1 MSYDGRIM
9 AGRRRAMTELPRVAR
24 EQGLVPDEAGGLT
37 LVPGTRERLGDQLYR
52 QLLDRIHDGR
62 LKEGDRLPSENE
74 ISAMFGVSRPIV
86 RSALL
91 RLRLE
96 GLLNARQ
103 GSGTY
108 VTRRAAPRVAATAE
122 QVATFMRCVEV
133 RLPVEGA
140 TARLAALRRTPEQ
153 LAAIDAAHEEY
164 RRNMEAG
171 ELLYGSD
178 LALHIAIADAS
189 GNPQFAEVLRYIE
202 DPITGSR
209 SLSLSLHLPRGRE
222 KQRLI
227 FAEHD
232 HVVEAI
238 RAGDAEAAQMA
249 MQFHISQIRRR
260 LIEESHTE

>member
-1 MSYDGRIM
+1 MPE
-9 AGRRRAMTELPRVAR
+9 RRRTMTGLPGAAQDPRLD
-24 EQGLVPDEAGGLT
+24 GSPDDPAGLT

-86 RSALL
+86 RSALM

-108 VTRRAAPRVAATAE
+108 VTRRARPRVRATP
-122 QVATFMRCVEV
+122 QQIATFMRCVEV
-133 RLPVEGA
+133 RLPIEGT
-140 TARLAALRRTPEQ
+140 TARLAALRRTAEQ
-153 LAAIDAAHEEY
+153 LAAIDAAHEDY
-164 RRNMEAG
+164 RCKMEAG
-171 ELLYGSD
+171 QLLYGSD

-189 GNPQFAEVLRYIE
+189 GNPQFAEVLRHIE
-202 DPITGSR
+202 DPVTGSR

-222 KQRLI
+222 KQQLI
-227 FAEHD
+227 FIEHD

-238 RAGDAEAAQMA
+238 RAGDGEAAQVA
-249 MQFHISQIRRR
+249 MQFHINQIRRR
-260 LIEESHTE
+260 LLEEARSE

>member
-1 MSYDGRIM
+1 M

-24 EQGLVPDEAGGLT
+24 DGSSAVADDAAGLT

-62 LKEGDRLPSENE
+62 LKEGDRLPSEVE

-86 RSALL
+86 RSALMQ
-91 RLRLE
+91 LRLE

-108 VTRRAAPRVAATAE
+108 VSRLAGPRVAATAE
-122 QVATFMRCVEV
+122 QVEIVMRCVEV
-133 RLPVEGA
+133 RLPIEGA
-140 TARLAALRRTPEQ
+140 TARLAALRRTEVQ
-153 LAAIDAAHEEY
+153 LAAIDAAHDEY

-171 ELLYGSD
+171 ELLYGAD
-178 LALHIAIADAS
+178 LTLHIAIADAS
-189 GNPQFAEVLRYIE
+189 GNPQFAEVLRHIE
-202 DPITGSR
+202 DPVTGSR

-222 KQRLI
+222 KRRLV

-238 RAGDAEAAQMA
+238 RAGDGEAAQMA

-260 LIEESHTE
+260 LIEESRVE

>member
-1 MSYDGRIM
+1 
-9 AGRRRAMTELPRVAR
+9 MTELPRAAR
-24 EQGLVPDEAGGLT
+24 EQGTAGAADDPGGLT

-108 VTRRAAPRVAATAE
+108 VTRRTGPRALATPE
-122 QVATFMRCVEV
+122 QVETFLRCVEV
-133 RLPVEGA
+133 RLPIEGT
-140 TARLAALRRTPEQ
+140 TARLAAQRRTPEQ
-153 LAAIDAAHEEY
+153 LAAIDAAHDEY

-178 LALHIAIADAS
+178 LALHLAIADAS
-189 GNPQFAEVLRYIE
+189 GNPQFADVLRHVE
-202 DPITGSR
+202 DPATGSR

-260 LIEESHTE
+260 LIEESRGE